1 MECYY
6 QSAEQLPCNLNAEQV
21 AAYLGFSRSQAYTL
35 MHAEGFPTIRIGKRM
50 LVPEDK
56 FVQWLDE
63 QSQRG
68 GDF

>member
-1 MECYY
+1 MKELNVSTNIPKC
-6 QSAEQLPCNLNAEQV
+6 LNADDIQTI
-21 AAYLGFSRSQAYTL
+21 LKLSRAGVYTL
-35 MHAEGFPTIRIGKRM
+35 MHREDFPTIRIGKRM

-56 FVQWLDE
+56 FIQWLDE

>member
-1 MECYY
+1 MK
-6 QSAEQLPCNLNAEQV
+6 EQTNFPTIPNCLTADDIQAILKI
-21 AAYLGFSRSQAYTL
+21 SRAGVYTL
-35 MHAEGFPTIRIGKRM
+35 MHRVDFPTIRIGKRM

-68 GDF
+68 GEF

>member
-1 MECYY
+1 M
-6 QSAEQLPCNLNAEQV
+6 L
-21 AAYLGFSRSQAYTL
+21 SRAGVYTL
-35 MHAEGFPTIRIGKRM
+35 MHRVDFPTIRIGKRM

-68 GDF
+68 GGF

>member
-50 LVPEDK
+50 LVSREK
-56 FVQWLDE
+56 FLEWRE
-63 QSQRG
+63 NHTAREE
-68 GDF
+68 

>member
-1 MECYY
+1 MKELNISTNIPKC
-6 QSAEQLPCNLNAEQV
+6 LNADDIQEI
-21 AAYLGFSRSQAYTL
+21 LKLSRAGVYTL
-35 MHAEGFPTIRIGKRM
+35 MHREDFPTIRIGKRM

-56 FVQWLDE
+56 FIQWLDE

>member
-1 MECYY
+1 MK
-6 QSAEQLPCNLNAEQV
+6 EQTNFPNIPNCLTADDIQAILKT
-21 AAYLGFSRSQAYTL
+21 SRAGVYTL
-35 MHAEGFPTIRIGKRM
+35 MHRVDFPTIRIGKRM

>member
-1 MECYY
+1 MK
-6 QSAEQLPCNLNAEQV
+6 EQTNFPNIPNCLTADDIQAILKI
-21 AAYLGFSRSQAYTL
+21 SRVGVYTL
-35 MHAEGFPTIRIGKRM
+35 IHRVDFPTIRIGKRM